1 MGERKVGRVSDP
13 PLDHIS
19 RSHAQGQVK
28 DLPYFRSPMPTIAV
42 LGTFDTKGPEH
53 AFLAD
58 AIRRAGHATLLIDV
72 GSLDAPTITPDITRA
87 EVLAALSRGTGVPP
101 VSSSLLTSDTAAI
114 LARKDRGECVTLMG
128 RAAAAL
134 VASLHA
140 AGRIHG
146 IISLGG
152 GGGTAIATAAMRALP
167 IGFPKLMVSTLASGQ
182 VAPYVGTTDI
192 TMMPAIADVSG
203 LNRVSRA
210 IFSNAAGAICGMVAA
225 FTAHSHSSH
234 SSHPSPDKPLI
245 VASMFGNTTAC
256 VTEAKRLVE
265 AAGYEVLVFAA
276 TGNGGRAM
284 ESLIASGMVA
294 GVLDITTTEW
304 ADELVG
310 GVLTAG
316 PERLD
321 ATARA
326 KIPAIVCPGCLDMVN
341 FGERASVPAKFA
353 GRTFYQHN
361 PQVTLM
367 RTTPA
372 ECEQLGRILAE
383 KINRYAAPVTVLYPR
398 RAISVISAAG
408 NPFHSPEADEALFT
422 SLRSHLRPDIPFV
435 AHDTEIND
443 PAFARACAEALLK
456 YLPAAVAAR

>member
-1 MGERKVGRVSDP
+1 
-13 PLDHIS
+13 
-19 RSHAQGQVK
+19 
-28 DLPYFRSPMPTIAV
+28 MPATIAV

-53 AFLAD
+53 AFVAE
-58 AIRRAGHATLLIDV
+58 AIRDAGHATLLIDV
-72 GSLDAPTITPDITRA
+72 GSLEAPSLQPDITRA
-87 EVLAALSRGTGVPP
+87 EVLTNLGE
-101 VSSSLLTSDTAAI
+101 DTASV
-114 LARKDRGECVTLMG
+114 LARRDRGECVTLMG

-134 VASLHA
+134 VTSLHA
-140 AGRIHG
+140 GGRIQG

-192 TMMPAIADVSG
+192 TMLPAIVDVSG
-203 LNRVSRA
+203 LNRLSRV
-210 IFSNAAGAICGMVAA
+210 IFSNAAGAICGMVTAA
-225 FTAHSHSSH
+225 EARRTA
-234 SSHPSPDKPLI
+234 PPAVAEKPLI

-256 VTEAKRLVE
+256 VTEAKRLLE

-276 TGNGGRAM
+276 TGAGGRAM
-284 ESLIASGMVA
+284 ETLIASGLVA

-326 KIPAIVCPGCLDMVN
+326 KIPAIVAPGCLDMVN
-341 FGERASVPAKFA
+341 FGERSSVPAKFA
-353 GRTFYQHN
+353 DRLFYQHN
-361 PQVTLM
+361 AQVTLM

-372 ECEQLGRILAE
+372 ECTELGRIIAQ
-383 KINRYAAPVTVLYPR
+383 KINRYAAPVTVLLPL
-398 RAISVISAAG
+398 RAISVISAPG
-408 NPFHSPEADEALFT
+408 QPFHDLAADSALFT
-422 SLRSHLRPDIPFV
+422 SLRTHLRPDIPV
-435 AHDTEIND
+435 ITQDVEINA
-443 PAFARACAEALLK
+443 PAFARACAEALLEPLRTG
-456 YLPAAVAAR
+456 LPLAEN